1 MKRGKPTAALFVNHP
16 ECSVQCASGIY
27 EALHNDFTTIIFD
40 RSKLKESY
48 LKKFDMV
55 IFPGGVGDSETFH
68 KYIGSEADII
78 RNFVGKGKRYL
89 GICMGAYWAG
99 HHYFDIVNNIDI
111 VQYIRRPNT
120 DIKRSF
126 GTLAKITWNNEPM
139 QMYFYDG
146 AAMIGKNFT
155 TIATYKNKDPMAV
168 IQNHIGLIG
177 CHPESM
183 KSWYTRNTMKLYWH
197 EYYHHKLLSNF
208 TKLLFQD

>member
-126 GTLAKITWNNEPM
+126 GTLAKITWNNEPL

>member
-1 MKRGKPTAALFVNHP
+1 
-16 ECSVQCASGIY
+16 
-27 EALHNDFTTIIFD
+27 
-40 RSKLKESY
+40 
-48 LKKFDMV
+48 
-55 IFPGGVGDSETFH
+55 
-68 KYIGSEADII
+68 
-78 RNFVGKGKRYL
+78 
-89 GICMGAYWAG
+89 
-99 HHYFDIVNNIDI
+99 
-111 VQYIRRPNT
+111 
-120 DIKRSF
+120 
-126 GTLAKITWNNEPM
+126 
-139 QMYFYDG
+139 MYFYDG

>member
-48 LKKFDMV
+48 LKKFDMI

>member
-1 MKRGKPTAALFVNHP
+1 
-16 ECSVQCASGIY
+16 
-27 EALHNDFTTIIFD
+27 
-40 RSKLKESY
+40 
-48 LKKFDMV
+48 MV

-126 GTLAKITWNNEPM
+126 GTLAKITWNNEPL

>member
-111 VQYIRRPNT
+111 VQYIRRPNA

>member
-1 MKRGKPTAALFVNHP
+1 MKKRKPTAALFVNHP
-16 ECSVQCASGIY
+16 ECSVQCVSGIY

-40 RSKLKESY
+40 RNKLKESY
-48 LKKFDMV
+48 LKKFDMI

-99 HHYFDIVNNIDI
+99 HHYFNIVNNIDI
-111 VQYIRRPNT
+111 VQYIRRPNA

-126 GTLAKITWNNEPM
+126 GTLAKVTWNNEPM

-155 TIATYKNKDPMAV
+155 TIATYKNKDPMAI

-183 KSWYTRNTMKLYWH
+183 KSWYTRNTMKLHWH

>member
-78 RNFVGKGKRYL
+78 RNFVSKGKRYL

-99 HHYFDIVNNIDI
+99 HHYFNIVNNIDI

-126 GTLAKITWNNEPM
+126 GTLAKITWNNEPL

-155 TIATYKNKDPMAV
+155 TIATYKNKDPMAI

>member
-48 LKKFDMV
+48 LKKFDMI

-111 VQYIRRPNT
+111 VQYIRRPNA